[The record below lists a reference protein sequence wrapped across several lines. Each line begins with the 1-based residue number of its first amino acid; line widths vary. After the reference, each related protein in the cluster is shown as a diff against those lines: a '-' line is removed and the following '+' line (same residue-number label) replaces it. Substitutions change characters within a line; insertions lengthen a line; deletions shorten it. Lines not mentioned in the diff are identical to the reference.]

1 MHRINSSDF
10 PENIEPVI
18 TVRDPEGRVGAL
30 VRARVR
36 ALVASTRARVIA
48 FEFYP
53 PRGRLR
59 DPVLYFR
66 FLFGLRCSLLRRRTA
81 TVTTPAMTSAE
92 VTKNSPTYSGAWRPR
107 KE

>member
-1 MHRINSSDF
+1 MRRINSSDF

-30 VRARVR
+30 VG
-36 ALVASTRARVIA
+36 ARVIA
-48 FEFYP
+48 LEFYP